1 MLEPLTLK
9 LLDMRPLS
17 DLLRGEFGYIV
28 DLTDK
33 DLISQLFEAGCFP
46 GDLIRVIDN
55 DPERNFMTF
64 RLRRQVFH
72 LDRAKASTVLTN
84 PVSYYFCLN

>member
-1 MLEPLTLK
+1 
-9 LLDMRPLS
+9 MRPLS

-28 DLTDK
+28 DLTDRH
-33 DLISQLFEAGCFP
+33 LIEQLFDAGCFP

-55 DPERNFMTF
+55 DPEQNFMTF

-72 LDRAKASTVLTN
+72 LDRAKASTILTN
-84 PVSYYFCLN
+84 PISYYFCLN